1 MTLRLTRRLALIS
14 AGALML
20 STALVGAARA
30 ETTLTFL
37 VDNADASVA
46 WATQLVA
53 DFEAKNPDIKISIE
67 TRPGGTDGDNIV
79 KTRLATGE
87 MTDIF
92 NYNAGSLFQAINPV
106 QNLVDLN
113 AEPWEADVLDSF
125 KSVVTAPDGHVYG
138 APFGAAMGGGVLYN
152 KKIYADL
159 GLQVP
164 KDWATFMANSE
175 KVKAAGKTGVIQ
187 SFADSWTAQLFVLG
201 DYFNIQAAIPDFA
214 AKYTANKIKI
224 ADTPAALR
232 GFQHGKE
239 VFDAGLLNA
248 DASAATLDD
257 ALRQLATGEGAH
269 YPMLTFAISNIQANY
284 PDNLN
289 DVGFFALPGDNA
301 SSNGVTVWMPSAVYI
316 AKTSKHQE
324 EAKKFVAFLSSVPG
338 CDAITKANGA
348 TGPYLIKGCKL
359 PDNVPAGV
367 ADLLPYFQSN
377 GTTAPALEF
386 VSPVKGPNL
395 SQITVE
401 VNSGIRSP
409 EDGAA
414 LYDEDVKK
422 QAQQL
427 GLPGW

>member
-1 MTLRLTRRLALIS
+1 MKLSMTRRVVLTAAS
-14 AGALML
+14 ALMF
-20 STALVGAARA
+20 STAMAGVSQAQTSLS
-30 ETTLTFL
+30 FL
-37 VDNADASVA
+37 VDNADASVK
-46 WATQLVA
+46 WAEQLVA
-53 DFEAKNPDIKISIE
+53 DFEALNPDIKITIE
-67 TRPGGTDGDNIV
+67 TRPGGTDGDNII

-92 NYNAGSLFQAINPV
+92 NYNAGSLFQAINPI

-113 AEPWEADVLDSF
+113 DEPWKNDVLTSF
-125 KSVVTAPDGHVYG
+125 QSVVTATDGHVYG

-159 GLQVP
+159 GLSVP

-175 KVKAAGKTGVIQ
+175 KIKAAGKTGVIQ

-201 DYFNIQAAIPDFA
+201 DYFNVQAAVPNFA
-214 AKYTANKIKI
+214 EDYTANKIKY
-224 ADTPAALR
+224 ATTPAAMR
-232 GFQHGKE
+232 GFEHGKE
-239 VFDAGLLNA
+239 VFDAGFLNA

-269 YPMLTFAISNIQANY
+269 YPMLTFAISNVQANY
-284 PDNLN
+284 PENLN
-289 DVGFFALPGDNA
+289 DVGFFAIPGDNA
-301 SSNGVTVWMPSAVYI
+301 ASNGVTVWMPSAVYI
-316 AKTSKHQE
+316 AKTSEHQE
-324 EAKKFVAFLSSVPG
+324 EAKKFVAYLSSIAG
-338 CDAITKANGA
+338 CDSLTKAGAA
-348 TGPYLIKGCKL
+348 TGPYLVKGCEL
-359 PDNVPAGV
+359 PADVPSGV
-367 ADLLPYFQSN
+367 ADLLPYFQTE

-401 VNSGIRSP
+401 VGSGIRSP
-409 EDGAA
+409 EEGAA

-427 GLPGW
+427 GLAGW